1 MDVGKRNI
9 RGCASLLV
17 SRRRRPADHQRVAEL
32 AKALTEAEPRA
43 DRELL
48 EFSADQARSHRD
60 VIARF
65 GCHPHRN
72 AVLGRE
78 STPAERE
85 YLAIGRFVHTR
96 SFEDWQNT
104 RTVSEYQ

>member
-1 MDVGKRNI
+1 
-9 RGCASLLV
+9 
-17 SRRRRPADHQRVAEL
+17 
-32 AKALTEAEPRA
+32 
-43 DRELL
+43 
-48 EFSADQARSHRD
+48 